1 MLLLGLDIGSSS
13 VKAALV
19 DGHTRRTL
27 ASAQSPD
34 TEMPLASP
42 LPGHAEQ
49 SPELWW
55 ENVRRAIQ
63 KTLAAASAA
72 AADIGGI
79 GISYQMHGLV
89 CLDRDGQPL
98 RPAIIWCD
106 SRAVSIGNQA
116 FEKLGADWCLRHLLN
131 SPGNFTASKLAWVRE
146 HEPDVFE
153 KIWRVGLPGD
163 YIAGRMTGEF
173 STTVSGLS
181 EGVFWDFRENRPA
194 QPLLDFYKISPEL
207 LAPIVPT
214 FGEQGRLTASAAAEL
229 GLKTGTPVAYRAGD
243 QPNNALSLNVLQPG
257 EVAATGGTSGVV
269 YGVADAPVSDPAG
282 RVNGFAHVNHEADAT
297 RIGVLLCINGAGSLY
312 RWVRQNLPGADTPYS
327 NMEQAAAAVPPGADG
342 LTMLPFGNGAERM
355 LGNAAPGAS
364 LLHLDLNRHERAHI
378 YRAALEG
385 IAFAFVRGMEVFGEM
400 GMATAKIRVGTGNL
414 FESGVFA
421 RTISSLS
428 GAQIEMLETNGAVG
442 AAFAAGH
449 GVGFFA
455 SPDEGLAGLKRV
467 KIYEPEAAA
476 GLLLEAYGRWVAGL
490 GKMLALIDSKP
501 IVADESIFTPRIA

>member
-19 DGHTRRTL
+19 DGHARRTL
-27 ASAQSPD
+27 AAAQSPD
-34 TEMPLASP
+34 TEMAIAAPR
-42 LPGHAEQ
+42 PGWAEQ
-49 SPELWW
+49 SPEMWW

-63 KTLAAASAA
+63 KTLAAAGADP
-72 AADIGGI
+72 ADIGGI

-89 CLDRDGQPL
+89 CLDRTGQPL

-106 SRAVSIGNQA
+106 SRAVDIGNQA
-116 FEKLGADWCLRHLLN
+116 FEKLGADWCLWHLLN

-146 HEPDVFE
+146 HEPDVFS
-153 KIWRVGLPGD
+153 KIWRIGLPGD

-181 EGVFWDFRENRPA
+181 EGIFWDFRESQPA
-194 QPLLDFYKISPEL
+194 QPLLDLYKISPEM

-214 FGEQGRLTASAAAEL
+214 FGEQGKLTASAAAEL
-229 GLKTGTPVAYRAGD
+229 GLKPGTPVAYRAGD

-269 YGVADAPVSDPAG
+269 YGVADAPVFDPAG
-282 RVNGFAHVNHEADAT
+282 RVNGFAHVNHEAAAP

-327 NMEQAAAAVPPGADG
+327 NMEQAAAAIPPGADG

-385 IAFAFVRGMEVFGEM
+385 IAFAFVHGMEVFGEM

-421 RTISSLS
+421 RTISSLT

-442 AAFAAGH
+442 AAFGAGH

-455 SPDEGLAGLKRV
+455 TPGEGLAGLRRV
-467 KIYEPEAAA
+467 KIYEPERASE
-476 GLLLEAYGRWVAGL
+476 LCREAYGRWLFDLKKLVGL
-490 GKMLALIDSKP
+490 GTDLNG
-501 IVADESIFTPRIA
+501 